1 MAQKPDKNTKS
12 LESAMERISEIV
24 AAMEEG
30 SLPLEKLLDSY
41 EEGLGL
47 VKACQEQLN
56 TAEQRIQLIAR
67 DARGNTSLKPF
78 DDVEEQ

>member
-30 SLPLEKLLDSY
+30 SLPLEKLLDCY

-47 VKACQEQLN
+47 VKSCQEQLDA
-56 TAEQRIQLIAR
+56 AEQRIQLIAR
-67 DARGNTSLKPF
+67 DARGNPSLKPF
-78 DDVEEQ
+78 DDEEE